1 MPILALDD
9 QRDRSDTR
17 ISKVFE
23 VEPML
28 KQCVIVLSAASLL
41 MACSQEPEAPEAI
54 EAETAP
60 PAEAAESSGSET
72 PSLEDVA
79 SDPAALREAMRDP
92 EQREALMQAMRER
105 RQAQRAEQEGPEG
118 EVDRTAMR
126 EQMRERRAQM
136 MAERSADG
144 ADPRQE
150 MRERM
155 LERNRWW
162 TDEDL
167 RTSIG
172 LSEAQSEA
180 LTTAQLQLEERRQSL
195 RQSLGLNQRDLM
207 EAATAADRARMLEL
221 IEQRSITQQTLQE
234 MEMEWWRTLLGELS
248 DEQLAILAEQNPQ
261 VLVRRGGR

>member
-1 MPILALDD
+1 
-9 QRDRSDTR
+9 
-17 ISKVFE
+17 
-23 VEPML
+23 ML
-28 KQCVIVLSAASLL
+28 KQGLIILSAASLL
-41 MACSQEPEAPEAI
+41 MACSQEPEAPEAT
-54 EAETAP
+54 EAETTP
-60 PAEAAESSGSET
+60 PAEVAESPTRET

-79 SDPAALREAMRDP
+79 NDPEALREAMRDP

-105 RQAQRAEQEGPEG
+105 RQAQRAEREGPEG
-118 EVDRTAMR
+118 EADRTAMR

-136 MAERSADG
+136 MAERAAEG

-162 TDEDL
+162 TDEEL
-167 RTSIG
+167 QASIG

-195 RQSLGLNQRDLM
+195 RQSLGLNQRDLV

-221 IEQRSITQQTLQE
+221 IEQRSMTQQTLQA
-234 MEMEWWRTLLGELS
+234 MEMDWWRTLLDELS
-248 DEQLAILAEQNPQ
+248 DEQLAILAEQNPES
-261 VLVRRGGR
+261 LLRRGGR